1 MGHASELAATVNLN
15 TAGSCPAISAA
26 EKHCSEIHSASSF
39 KDLPCLSKSLMWH
52 QCWFAS
58 SPSRGALQPPT
69 RAVLYLFVPLYSSIL
84 YLSPLLPNCWAT
96 DKELLIS
103 SASWLLTP
111 CKNNIQISSPPVTLV
126 FPKSIAYKMK
136 SEQILFSPDLRKDV
150 QRGHQIS
157 T

>member
-58 SPSRGALQPPT
+58 SPHAEHSSRQQEQCCSC
-69 RAVLYLFVPLYSSIL
+69 LFLDIPRFFI
-84 YLSPLLPNCWAT
+84 SPLLPKCWAT

-103 SASWLLTP
+103 PASWLLTP
-111 CKNNIQISSPPVTLV
+111 CRNNIQISSPPLTLV

-136 SEQILFSPDLRKDV
+136 SEQILFSPDLRKDG
-150 QRGHQIS
+150 QRGHQIG